1 MSTAPRSTSLII
13 AGIVLILLIL
23 IGLAYFFTTPRPIEV
38 TPTRTIP
45 ETTTT
50 PTPPIGVT
58 TTPTPLVEVKVPDK
72 ILIGFTLPLSGTF
85 SKEGQLALK
94 GALVAVKW
102 VNEVYGGVRIG
113 GKRVP
118 IEIKYYDDES
128 KRDLVVSLY
137 ERLVTVDKVHF
148 LVGTYT
154 STLVMAAAPVAEKY
168 KMVFVN
174 WGGASDMINRQ
185 GFRYVVTTWTQ
196 ASRYMAPV
204 LDVLVKYDPEVK
216 RIALV
221 WKEDEF
227 NRLVAEGVRVKA
239 RELGLTIVYD
249 RSFPI
254 GTLDFT
260 PILVELRAIKPD
272 VIITGNH
279 FADGLAITKQMADLK
294 VNAKLIAVNVAPSVP
309 DYYKSLG
316 LLAEGIVFPSEWEPG
331 VWWSPEHARKFGLEF
346 YGPLPQEFHII
357 FLGMHK
363 EEPTEYSASL
373 ANAIILLVKAIELAQ
388 SLDQDA
394 VREAFNKMDIMTF
407 FGRFKIDPA
416 TGFQL
421 GHISVIGQW
430 QDGKKVIVWPSE
442 VATGRLYYPVPTWEE
457 KTAGKKAIP

>member
-1 MSTAPRSTSLII
+1 MCFNA
-13 AGIVLILLIL
+13 LLS
-23 IGLAYFFTTPRPIEV
+23 A
-38 TPTRTIP
+38 
-45 ETTTT
+45 
-50 PTPPIGVT
+50 
-58 TTPTPLVEVKVPDK
+58 
-72 ILIGFTLPLSGTF
+72 LSG
-85 SKEGQLALK
+85 S
-94 GALVAVKW
+94 
-102 VNEVYGGVRIG
+102 N
-113 GKRVP
+113 
-118 IEIKYYDDES
+118 D
-128 KRDLVVSLY
+128 SL
-137 ERLVTVDKVHF
+137 L
-148 LVGTYT
+148 
-154 STLVMAAAPVAEKY
+154 S
-168 KMVFVN
+168 
-174 WGGASDMINRQ
+174 
-185 GFRYVVTTWTQ
+185 FRYVVTTWTQ
-196 ASRYMAPV
+196 ASRYVVPV

-272 VIITGNH
+272 VIITSNH
-279 FADGLAITKQMADLK
+279 FVDGLAITKQMADLK

-331 VWWSPEHARKFGLEF
+331 VWWSPEHARKFDLEF
-346 YGPLPQEFHII
+346 YGPLPQEFHIM

-373 ANAIILLVKAIELAQ
+373 ANAIILLVKAIKLAQ

-430 QDGKKVIVWPSE
+430 QDGKKVIVWPPE
-442 VATGRLYYPVPTWEE
+442 VATDRLYYPVFTWEE